1 MANRSER
8 PGNKLKNF
16 AQAQLPS
23 PSNLNMQKTGPWI
36 LAATILGSGMVFIDT
51 SAVNVALP
59 RLQTDLNA
67 SATNVQWVVVAYV
80 LFLAAL
86 MLVGGSLGDRFGRK
100 RIFASGVILF
110 ALASMWCGLSPNMS
124 QLIAA
129 RAVQGV
135 GGALLTPGSLA
146 IIRAL
151 FPAAQRG
158 RAIGLWSGFAA
169 ITSVLGPLLG
179 GWLVQNASWRWVFFI
194 NLPLAIFVLG
204 IIFWRVP
211 ESRSEHKQA
220 ALDWPG
226 ALLATCSLGAIIYG
240 LIESDNL
247 GFGHPL
253 VLGTLAG
260 GLFALVAFVLVELR
274 SSAPMMPL
282 KLFRSRTFTGTN
294 LLTLLL
300 YTALGG
306 NVFFLPF
313 NLIRVQGYS
322 PTAAGASFL
331 PFTLLLFLLSR
342 WAGGLVNRYGAK
354 LPLVVG
360 PLIVAIGFV
369 ILSLQGIGGSYW
381 TTFFPAIVALG
392 MGMAI
397 TIAPLT
403 TTVLGTVDDRYAGV
417 ASGINNA
424 VTRVAGLL
432 AIAVLSI
439 FVVHAFNSSLNSY
452 LGALHVA
459 PAVRQMLDAQRNKL
473 AGADVPPVVHG
484 RLREALGRAIAESFV
499 AGYRLAML
507 IAAGLALLSALCS
520 LLLIEGKS

>member
-1 MANRSER
+1 MADIYER
-8 PGNKLKNF
+8 AGNQLKHI
-16 AQAQLPS
+16 ARPQPSS
-23 PSNLNMQKTGPWI
+23 PSNLDMQKTGPWI

-67 SATNVQWVVVAYV
+67 SATSVQWVVVAYV

-86 MLVGGSLGDRFGRK
+86 MLVGGSLGDRYGRK
-100 RIFASGVILF
+100 RIYASGVLLF
-110 ALASMWCGLSPNMS
+110 ALASMWCGLSRDMS

-151 FPAAQRG
+151 FPAEQRG

-194 NLPLAIFVLG
+194 NLPLAIFVLC

-211 ESRSEHKQA
+211 ESRSEHGRA

-226 ALLATCSLGAIIYG
+226 ALLATCGLGAIIYG
-240 LIESDNL
+240 LIESNNL
-247 GFGHPL
+247 GLGHPL
-253 VLGTLAG
+253 VLGTVADGLIALA
-260 GLFALVAFVLVELR
+260 AFVLVELR

-282 KLFRSRTFTGTN
+282 GLFRSWTFTGTN

-300 YTALGG
+300 YTALGA

-360 PLIVAIGFV
+360 PLIVAVGFF
-369 ILSLQGIGGSYW
+369 ILASQDIGGSYW

-392 MGMAI
+392 VGMAI

-439 FVVHAFNSSLNSY
+439 FVVHAFNSSLNDY
-452 LGALHVA
+452 LGALHVT

-473 AGADVPPVVHG
+473 AGAEVPASVHG
-484 RLREALGRAIAESFV
+484 RLREALSRAIAESFV

-507 IAAGLALLSALCS
+507 IAAGLALLSGLCS
-520 LLLIEGKS
+520 LLLVEGKP

>member
-1 MANRSER
+1 MANVSKYLRE
-8 PGNKLKNF
+8 KEDF

-110 ALASMWCGLSPNMS
+110 ALASMWCGLSPNMP

-194 NLPLAIFVLG
+194 KPSVRPRPSGLG
-204 IIFWRVP
+204 IC
-211 ESRSEHKQA
+211 A
-220 ALDWPG
+220 
-226 ALLATCSLGAIIYG
+226 
-240 LIESDNL
+240 
-247 GFGHPL
+247 L
-253 VLGTLAG
+253 VLVW
-260 GLFALVAFVLVELR
+260 GLGWVLDSLR
-274 SSAPMMPL
+274 C
-282 KLFRSRTFTGTN
+282 
-294 LLTLLL
+294 
-300 YTALGG
+300 
-306 NVFFLPF
+306 
-313 NLIRVQGYS
+313 I
-322 PTAAGASFL
+322 
-331 PFTLLLFLLSR
+331 
-342 WAGGLVNRYGAK
+342 
-354 LPLVVG
+354 
-360 PLIVAIGFV
+360 
-369 ILSLQGIGGSYW
+369 
-381 TTFFPAIVALG
+381 
-392 MGMAI
+392 
-397 TIAPLT
+397 
-403 TTVLGTVDDRYAGV
+403 
-417 ASGINNA
+417 
-424 VTRVAGLL
+424 
-432 AIAVLSI
+432 
-439 FVVHAFNSSLNSY
+439 
-452 LGALHVA
+452 
-459 PAVRQMLDAQRNKL
+459 
-473 AGADVPPVVHG
+473 
-484 RLREALGRAIAESFV
+484 
-499 AGYRLAML
+499 
-507 IAAGLALLSALCS
+507 C
-520 LLLIEGKS
+520 